1 MRIFITGA
9 TGAVGAPVAKRLK
22 KRGHEIVA
30 LVRSD
35 ESATR
40 VVAQGYQPVFGDMRA
55 PEGWKSEAAR
65 ADALIHAALAVTTPM
80 PRTSRDYYSVS

>member
-22 KRGHEIVA
+22 ERGHEIVA
-30 LVRSD
+30 LVRSH

-40 VVAQGYQPVFGDMRA
+40 VVA
-55 PEGWKSEAAR
+55 
-65 ADALIHAALAVTTPM
+65 
-80 PRTSRDYYSVS
+80 